1 MCYNPGVAIIEAAIA
16 IPILLAL
23 FRGKKKG
30 SKRGSSKSA
39 SSSDSNSASGSGSA
53 SGSDFQ
59 LPGDSALV
67 PGENEGTWHV
77 GGTGD
82 PQERFLPESHRLILD
97 SSCAKMAVRIRI
109 WDYDKWIT
117 GRYWELRHAGWEDP
131 EAMTV
136 DILEMDSPHCQ
147 WPPGPGSSELQQH
160 IWNWLYPGV
169 RFFYEAEISG
179 TLKDYK
185 WEPMPSIV
193 PLVVWAG
200 G

>member
-1 MCYNPGVAIIEAAIA
+1 MAIIEAAIV
-16 IPILLAL
+16 IPFLLAL

-30 SKRGSSKSA
+30 SKRGSSKSD
-39 SSSDSNSASGSGSA
+39 SDS
-53 SGSDFQ
+53 DFH
-59 LPGDSALV
+59 LPGGGDLV

-97 SSCAKMAVRIRI
+97 NSCGKMAVRIRI

-147 WPPGPGSSELQQH
+147 WPPGPGSSELQRQL
-160 IWNWLYPGV
+160 WNWLYPGV

-179 TLKDYK
+179 TLNDYK
-185 WEPMPSIV
+185 WEPMPSII
-193 PLVVWAG
+193 PLVVWATG
-200 G
+200 